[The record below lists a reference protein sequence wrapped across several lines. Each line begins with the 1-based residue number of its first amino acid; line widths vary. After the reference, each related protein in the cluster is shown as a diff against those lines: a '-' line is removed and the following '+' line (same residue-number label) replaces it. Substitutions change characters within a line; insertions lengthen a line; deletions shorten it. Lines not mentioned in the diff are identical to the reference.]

1 MIKSSKSGN
10 ITIIR
15 LKQML
20 RGSIMII
27 SNTINDFFNNFH
39 LNEQSRLLYFT
50 KYHTEF
56 QHAGYDEHLLCQNIH
71 PTLLKLEQDLPLILK
86 INTQLVHII
95 FDVRLKF
102 LKQYQ
107 TYLRPD
113 IYFLVGTYKE
123 DASIQL
129 EDNTH
134 LYLFIESLCHKY
146 DLLYDVIAY
155 YFAKLYIYEIIKDYY
170 PEKVK
175 TTILNNKH
183 VILEEAIVLHILTTL
198 NYTYPYKE
206 RHDFKT
212 IQQLA
217 SKLESELT
225 TETILQVIQ
234 K

>member
-1 MIKSSKSGN
+1 
-10 ITIIR
+10 
-15 LKQML
+15 
-20 RGSIMII
+20 MII

-39 LNEQSRLLYFT
+39 LNEQSRLSYFT

-86 INTQLVHII
+86 INTKLVHII

-134 LYLFIESLCHKY
+134 LYLFIESLC
-146 DLLYDVIAY
+146 
-155 YFAKLYIYEIIKDYY
+155 
-170 PEKVK
+170 
-175 TTILNNKH
+175 
-183 VILEEAIVLHILTTL
+183 
-198 NYTYPYKE
+198 
-206 RHDFKT
+206 
-212 IQQLA
+212 
-217 SKLESELT
+217 
-225 TETILQVIQ
+225 
-234 K
+234 

>member
-1 MIKSSKSGN
+1 M
-10 ITIIR
+10 
-15 LKQML
+15 
-20 RGSIMII
+20 
-27 SNTINDFFNNFH
+27 
-39 LNEQSRLLYFT
+39 
-50 KYHTEF
+50 
-56 QHAGYDEHLLCQNIH
+56 
-71 PTLLKLEQDLPLILK
+71 
-86 INTQLVHII
+86 VHII
-95 FDVRLKF
+95 FEVRLKF

-129 EDNTH
+129 EDNAH

-146 DLLYDVIAY
+146 DLLYDVVAY

-170 PEKVK
+170 PEKVT

-183 VILEEAIVLHILTTL
+183 VILEEAIVLHILKTL

-206 RHDFKT
+206 RHDFKA

-225 TETILQVIQ
+225 TEIIIQVIQ

>member
-1 MIKSSKSGN
+1 
-10 ITIIR
+10 
-15 LKQML
+15 
-20 RGSIMII
+20 
-27 SNTINDFFNNFH
+27 
-39 LNEQSRLLYFT
+39 
-50 KYHTEF
+50 YHTEF

-86 INTQLVHII
+86 INTKLVHII

-170 PEKVK
+170 PEKVT

-198 NYTYPYKE
+198 NYT
-206 RHDFKT
+206 
-212 IQQLA
+212 
-217 SKLESELT
+217 
-225 TETILQVIQ
+225 
-234 K
+234 

>member
-20 RGSIMII
+20 MGSIMII

-39 LNEQSRLLYFT
+39 LNEQSRLSYFT

-56 QHAGYDEHLLCQNIH
+56 QHAGYDEHVLCQNIH

-86 INTQLVHII
+86 INTTLVHII
-95 FDVRLKF
+95 FEVRLKF

-107 TYLRPD
+107 TYLKPD

-129 EDNTH
+129 EDNAH

-155 YFAKLYIYEIIKDYY
+155 YLAKLYIYEIIKEYY
-170 PEKVK
+170 PETIT

-183 VILEEAIVLHILTTL
+183 VILEEAIVLHILKTL
-198 NYTYPYKE
+198 NYTYPYKD
-206 RHDFKT
+206 RHDFKD

-217 SKLESELT
+217 SKLESEFT
-225 TETILQVIQ
+225 TETILQVVQ

>member
-1 MIKSSKSGN
+1 
-10 ITIIR
+10 
-15 LKQML
+15 
-20 RGSIMII
+20 
-27 SNTINDFFNNFH
+27 
-39 LNEQSRLLYFT
+39 
-50 KYHTEF
+50 
-56 QHAGYDEHLLCQNIH
+56 
-71 PTLLKLEQDLPLILK
+71 
-86 INTQLVHII
+86 
-95 FDVRLKF
+95 
-102 LKQYQ
+102 
-107 TYLRPD
+107 
-113 IYFLVGTYKE
+113 
-123 DASIQL
+123 
-129 EDNTH
+129 
-134 LYLFIESLCHKY
+134 CHKY

-170 PEKVK
+170 PEKVT